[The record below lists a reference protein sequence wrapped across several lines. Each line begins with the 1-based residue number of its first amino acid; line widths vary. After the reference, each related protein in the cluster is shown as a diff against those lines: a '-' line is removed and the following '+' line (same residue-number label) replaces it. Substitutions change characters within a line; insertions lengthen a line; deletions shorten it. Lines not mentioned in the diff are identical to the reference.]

1 MEARSSQSTFK
12 EVLMFKRA
20 RLGCSFCGKSAA
32 EVAKLVAGPRV
43 HICDVCAAEAH
54 RIMSDPSVGTPSQ
67 AAPNL
72 WGRIGRWFGG
82 HGSSRGSMRAS
93 QPAHALHTS

>member
-1 MEARSSQSTFK
+1 
-12 EVLMFKRA
+12 MFKRA

-54 RIMSDPSVGTPSQ
+54 RIMRDPSVGAPPVAQSQ
-67 AAPNL
+67 AASNL